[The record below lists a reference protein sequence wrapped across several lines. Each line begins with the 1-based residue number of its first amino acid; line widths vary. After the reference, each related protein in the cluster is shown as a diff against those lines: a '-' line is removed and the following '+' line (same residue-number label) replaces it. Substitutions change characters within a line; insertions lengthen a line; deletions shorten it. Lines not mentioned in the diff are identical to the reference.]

1 MSAYIEEIMEVPM
14 GAEKKLFSDL
24 ARMAG
29 SAAGLAAGMRE
40 EVENLVRHR
49 VQNVLSGM
57 DLVRRE
63 EFEAVKQVA
72 QTARAEQEKLEV
84 RLATLEAAY
93 ATRTKESRPK
103 KSTTG
108 PKS

>member
-1 MSAYIEEIMEVPM
+1 M

-49 VQNVLSGM
+49 VQNMLSGM
-57 DLVRRE
+57 DLVSRE
-63 EFEAVKQVA
+63 EFEA
-72 QTARAEQEKLEV
+72 AEQEKLEA
-84 RLATLEAAY
+84 RLAKLEAAY
-93 ATRTKESRPK
+93 GTQTKANRPK
-103 KSTTG
+103 KSTTR

>member
-1 MSAYIEEIMEVPM
+1 M

-49 VQNVLSGM
+49 VQNMLSGM
-57 DLVRRE
+57 DLVSRE

-84 RLATLEAAY
+84 RLAKLEAAY
-93 ATRTKESRPK
+93 ATRTKENRPK
-103 KSTTG
+103 KSTTP

>member
-1 MSAYIEEIMEVPM
+1 M
-14 GAEKKLFSDL
+14 GAEKKLLSDL

-49 VQNVLSGM
+49 VQNMMSGM
-57 DLVRRE
+57 DLVSRE

-72 QTARAEQEKLEV
+72 QTARAEQEKLES
-84 RLATLEAAY
+84 RLAKLEAVLENGKKA
-93 ATRTKESRPK
+93 SRAK
-103 KSTTG
+103 KSTTP